1 MMPAYATRLLVP
13 HESIS
18 YVTRPRA
25 VSLGMLLAL
34 GAILLALAVFSAIV
48 DPGFIR
54 LASLPAFPL
63 LGAEL
68 GNLIHRPV
76 IFVTDRR
83 VVSARRGQTPLSI
96 DLDRLKA
103 VGLQQRAV
111 ERLLGYGRVH
121 LLVQPP
127 GDLGEEVFLRYELS
141 RLPDVRALAAAIS
154 TAAGLADGPATPD
167 HNGVL
172 RA

>member
-13 HESIS
+13 RESIS

-25 VSLGMLLAL
+25 VGLGMLLAL

-48 DPGFIR
+48 DPGFLR

-103 VGLQQRAV
+103 MGLQQRAV
-111 ERLLGYGRVH
+111 SAFSATAGCTCWCSLAETWGKKSSCATSCRGSRTFVRSL
-121 LLVQPP
+121 QPSP
-127 GDLGEEVFLRYELS
+127 L
-141 RLPDVRALAAAIS
+141 LPDSRMVR
-154 TAAGLADGPATPD
+154 
-167 HNGVL
+167 
-172 RA
+172 